1 LERQHRERLQKGGN
15 MIGNYDPMSFVEIA
29 QALNLSRT
37 RVEQI
42 YKKAIKKLQANP
54 DTQILTD
61 FLPEQPNESTN
72 RNNRHYDRY

>member
-1 LERQHRERLQKGGN
+1 